1 MKFSQSSKLY
11 ADAAAAAHFCQSH
24 IPANSESSFSLVGG
38 AKYTKK
44 KNKKKMAVAEAT
56 NWNFL
61 FPSPGF
67 LFFFCCILLVCMYA
81 LYVFLYLWNFFNLE
95 LKFAFFG

>member
-11 ADAAAAAHFCQSH
+11 ADATAAAHFCQSH

-67 LFFFCCILLVCMYA
+67 IFCILLELYM
-81 LYVFLYLWNFFNLE
+81 YVFLYLWNFFNLE
-95 LKFAFFG
+95 LKFAFFW

>member
-1 MKFSQSSKLY
+1 
-11 ADAAAAAHFCQSH
+11 
-24 IPANSESSFSLVGG
+24 
-38 AKYTKK
+38 
-44 KNKKKMAVAEAT
+44 MAVAEAT